1 MLQSDLKMVKVWPT
15 YEHLFI
21 WEIANFRK
29 LRSGISRSYS
39 MLYGSCLVSIVLS
52 FRDVQNAAI
61 RFQKG

>member
-1 MLQSDLKMVKVWPT
+1 MPQSDLKKVKVWPT

-21 WEIANFRK
+21 WEITNFRK

-61 RFQKG
+61 RFKNG